1 METVKN
7 LQELRETILNRIYYP
22 IRELDECI
30 KLKITDNADFFNE
43 ENKHLYP
50 LMKHYDYNLLYVTVH
65 LDVQTVV
72 LSTIDD
78 KVVGDYTIE
87 NFKEDN
93 NILYDFFNVF
103 TGYTFSVES
112 TLKDKA
118 ERFIQY
124 VLLDRKYQRENQLYT
139 TEDVIKSVSNMYN
152 TGYKRLI
159 KILRGIK
166 EYEYAFVKL
175 EKQMQRA
182 RKKRDKLINL
192 STS

>member
-7 LQELRETILNRIYYP
+7 LKELRETILNKIDCP
-22 IRELDECI
+22 IRVSDECI
-30 KLKITDNADFFNE
+30 KLKITDDADFFNE

-50 LMKHYDYNLLYVTVH
+50 LMKHYDYNLLYVSVH
-65 LDVQTVV
+65 KNVQKVV

-93 NILYDFFNVF
+93 NILYDFYNVC
-103 TGYTFSVES
+103 TGYTLSISNSLE
-112 TLKDKA
+112 DKA

-124 VLLDRKYQRENQLYT
+124 VLLDRKYQRKNQLYT

-152 TGYKRLI
+152 TGYKELI

-166 EYEYAFVKL
+166 EYAYAFVKL
-175 EKQMQRA
+175 DKQMERA